1 MLTILSGLALQSPT
15 FLSPRLLSTFFC
27 PLHRYHCDRPGNP
40 KWSWHARWSLMSEGL
55 ACLSVTA
62 PHLGT
67 PAAPLSKFTLRLR
80 LRCSLT
86 FSERVGPFGACLGT
100 CSLLCLKR
108 APPPARG
115 GALLLICHHQ
125 HTSLPRGFP
134 ALLRSVLLCALRVP
148 PTAVASSGQGPCLAF
163 LAPSL
168 GQASAQ
174 SRY

>member
-100 CSLLCLKR
+100 CSPLPEACSPSCPGRRTSAHL
-108 APPPARG
+108 PPPAHVP
-115 GALLLICHHQ
+115 AE
-125 HTSLPRGFP
+125 GFP
-134 ALLRSVLLCALRVP
+134 CPSPFC
-148 PTAVASSGQGPCLAF
+148 
-163 LAPSL
+163 PSL
-168 GQASAQ
+168 CSEGPPNSGGIIRARTLS
-174 SRY
+174 SLLGSKFGSGFGTK